1 MNAGAEHP
9 ATTDPT
15 DAEPTAVWSALVEVY
30 QGVLHDVVAILGDR
44 AGIDSGVFSALA
56 YLERADPPHQLAMS
70 ELQRLL
76 HPRYSQ
82 PGLSRLVQRMEAD
95 GLVERRRD
103 PADGR
108 AAILVSTRT
117 GRRAYARSNSVY
129 AAAVQE
135 HFGRHLDHGDAAILA
150 DAFARVVA
158 RRAAASPANRRAR
171 PTFSS

>member
-1 MNAGAEHP
+1 MNARAEHRL
-9 ATTDPT
+9 TTEPG
-15 DAEPTAVWSALVEVY
+15 DAEPTAVWSGLVDVY

-56 YLERADPPHQLAMS
+56 YLERADPRHQLAMS

-117 GRRAYARSNSVY
+117 GRRAYERANSAY
-129 AAAVQE
+129 RAAVQE
-135 HFGRHLDHGDAAILA
+135 HFGRHLDDGDAAILA
-150 DAFARVVA
+150 DAFGRIVA
-158 RRAAASPANRRAR
+158 RRAGARDRSRRVR
-171 PTFSS
+171 S

>member
-1 MNAGAEHP
+1 VSAGDERP
-9 ATTDPT
+9 ATTEPT
-15 DAEPTAVWSALVEVY
+15 DAAPTAVWSGLVAVY

-44 AGIDSGVFSALA
+44 AGIDSGIFSALA

-95 GLVERRRD
+95 RLVERRRD

-108 AAILVSTRT
+108 AAILVSTRA
-117 GRRAYARSNSVY
+117 GRRAYERASSVY
-129 AAAVQE
+129 TAAVHE
-135 HFGRHLDHGDAAILA
+135 HFDRHLDDGDAAILA

-158 RRAAASPANRRAR
+158 RRAAASPPRRRA
-171 PTFSS
+171 SS